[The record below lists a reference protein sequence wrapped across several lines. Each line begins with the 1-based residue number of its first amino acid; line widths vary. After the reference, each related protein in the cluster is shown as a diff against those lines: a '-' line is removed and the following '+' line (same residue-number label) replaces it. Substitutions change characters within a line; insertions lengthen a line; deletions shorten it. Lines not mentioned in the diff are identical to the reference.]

1 MKNCIFEEP
10 WYLDAVAPNNWYVA
24 EVFRNN
30 QVHARLVYSKKKQF
44 GQKII
49 CNPPFAQT
57 VGPWI
62 LDTNAKKVNNLAREK
77 ELLNELIE
85 QLPSRVNIDLTL
97 DSNRQYV
104 LPFRWKGFRY
114 EPTFSYRISDLTH
127 LEQIY
132 DEFRENIKRDIKKS
146 EKKIT
151 VKEDLPI
158 EVLIELQNKTFARQK
173 RKNPYDIETIKRLDK
188 SCREHNAAKLFAA
201 VDSEEN
207 IHAAAYFIYD
217 SERCYYMFSGA
228 DPEFRNSGAGC
239 FLTWEGIKFAAKH
252 SKVFDFEGSNV
263 EDIEQVFRSF
273 GGDFVVNYRV
283 FRFNLWSLFMDYLK
297 PKIKKIIGYKH

>member
-1 MKNCIFEEP
+1 MRNSIFEEP
-10 WYLDAVAPNNWYVA
+10 WYLDAVAPNHWHA
-24 EVFRNN
+24 IEIFRNKEL
-30 QVHARLVYSKKKQF
+30 HARLVYSIERKWGKKT
-44 GQKII
+44 I
-49 CNPPFAQT
+49 CNPPFTQT
-57 VGPWI
+57 VGPWFF
-62 LDTNAKKVNNLAREK
+62 DTKAKKVNNLAREK
-77 ELLNELIE
+77 ELLNEIIE
-85 QLPSRVNIDLTL
+85 QFPKRLNIDLTL
-97 DSNRQYV
+97 DSNRQYI
-104 LPFRWKGFRY
+104 LPFRWRGFRY
-114 EPTFSYRISDLTH
+114 EPTFSYRISDLTN

-132 DEFRENIKRDIKKS
+132 TNIRENIKGDIKKAD
-146 EKKIT
+146 KKLI

-188 SCREHNAAKLFAA
+188 SCREHNASKLFAA
-201 VDSEEN
+201 VNSENN
-207 IHAAAYFIYD
+207 IHAVAYFIYD
-217 SERCYYMFSGA
+217 SERCYYMFGGA

-239 FLTWEGIKFAAKH
+239 FLIWEGIKFAAKH
-252 SKVFDFEGSNV
+252 SKMFDFEGSNV